1 MVDMLV
7 VVLDCLY
14 VDTWAVG
21 NVCTPLETFTAGL
34 NGGLA
39 WFTGAYHIAVAS
51 WLLGAATPARIQV
64 VRCPTT
70 HR

>member
-7 VVLDCLY
+7 VVLHCLY

-34 NGGLA
+34 KRGLA
-39 WFTGAYHIAVAS
+39 PDRAPITSQSVPG
-51 WLLGAATPARIQV
+51 
-64 VRCPTT
+64 C
-70 HR
+70 

>member
-21 NVCTPLETFTAGL
+21 NVYTPLETFTAGL
-34 NGGLA
+34 KGEG
-39 WFTGAYHIAVAS
+39 
-51 WLLGAATPARIQV
+51 
-64 VRCPTT
+64 
-70 HR
+70 